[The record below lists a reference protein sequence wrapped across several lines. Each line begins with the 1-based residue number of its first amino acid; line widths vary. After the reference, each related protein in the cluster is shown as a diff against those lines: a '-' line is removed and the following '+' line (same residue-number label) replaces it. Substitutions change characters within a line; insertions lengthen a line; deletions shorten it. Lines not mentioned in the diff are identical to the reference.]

1 MRQIIITLFFSLFSC
16 FTHAQQCS
24 CNNYVSIKERLDSL
38 VDIADYEKLNNEI
51 ENFINNG
58 IDECKAY
65 AYVYQAEML
74 IKNAQTDSAQVLLDL
89 AGSLFEKGGTSEA
102 CKYRYY
108 FECSELAFFNNNY
121 EKALEYGLKMMELAS
136 TEKST
141 LKLAECNLRVANI
154 FVKMSQP
161 EKARDYAIAAK
172 NYISRLPE
180 SYKKYHL
187 YNVLANR
194 YNNMYQDFKEKKYLD
209 TIEMFMGGIRAH
221 AVKLGPYNRLL
232 EQYYRKKAFLS
243 LKVKD
248 LDNSL
253 KFLDSAHNIVRVF
266 PMRVELYSINGDK
279 ANIYR
284 KKKQF
289 DIAEKYADSSLMHAL
304 NENVVSSV
312 INAYDIVY
320 MVARDAGKSDKALWA
335 FENMTRI
342 NDSII
347 DVKNTGK
354 IAELEQK
361 YNKAQNEKTIREL
374 NQEAEIKN
382 LRIRVLAI
390 GIALTILLII
400 VIIFFYRQSLIRNR
414 QKVLETEQRLNR
426 SRINPHFF
434 FNAITTLQ
442 GIAVKENDGKKV
454 ALNLYKFSS
463 LMRQTL
469 ESSYN
474 DYVSIDTELE
484 FIQKYIELQQL
495 KENDKFSLETTISND
510 VETSDTLIPAMLIQ
524 PFLENS
530 IEHGFGNIDYKGKI
544 ELNFEIRSNDLCI
557 VIKDNGAGLNKE
569 SQNPNKHISRAMQIT
584 KDRLYLLNKE
594 KKSNASFSVNANEP
608 NGVKIEIILPLIY
621 K

>member
-1 MRQIIITLFFSLFSC
+1 
-16 FTHAQQCS
+16 
-24 CNNYVSIKERLDSL
+24 
-38 VDIADYEKLNNEI
+38 
-51 ENFINNG
+51 
-58 IDECKAY
+58 
-65 AYVYQAEML
+65 
-74 IKNAQTDSAQVLLDL
+74 
-89 AGSLFEKGGTSEA
+89 
-102 CKYRYY
+102 
-108 FECSELAFFNNNY
+108 
-121 EKALEYGLKMMELAS
+121 
-136 TEKST
+136 
-141 LKLAECNLRVANI
+141 
-154 FVKMSQP
+154 
-161 EKARDYAIAAK
+161 
-172 NYISRLPE
+172 
-180 SYKKYHL
+180 
-187 YNVLANR
+187 
-194 YNNMYQDFKEKKYLD
+194 
-209 TIEMFMGGIRAH
+209 
-221 AVKLGPYNRLL
+221 
-232 EQYYRKKAFLS
+232 
-243 LKVKD
+243 
-248 LDNSL
+248 
-253 KFLDSAHNIVRVF
+253 
-266 PMRVELYSINGDK
+266 
-279 ANIYR
+279 
-284 KKKQF
+284 
-289 DIAEKYADSSLMHAL
+289 
-304 NENVVSSV
+304 
-312 INAYDIVY
+312 
-320 MVARDAGKSDKALWA
+320 
-335 FENMTRI
+335 
-342 NDSII
+342 
-347 DVKNTGK
+347 
-354 IAELEQK
+354 QK

-442 GIAVKENDGKKV
+442 GIAIKENDGKKV

-495 KENDKFSLETTISND
+495 KENNKFSLETTISND
-510 VETSDTLIPAMLIQ
+510 VETSETLIPAMLIQ

-530 IEHGFGNIDYKGKI
+530 IEHGFGSIDYKGKI
-544 ELNFEIRSNDLCI
+544 ELNFEIRNNDLYI

-569 SQNPNKHISRAMQIT
+569 SQKPNKHISRAMQIT

>member
-1 MRQIIITLFFSLFSC
+1 
-16 FTHAQQCS
+16 
-24 CNNYVSIKERLDSL
+24 
-38 VDIADYEKLNNEI
+38 
-51 ENFINNG
+51 
-58 IDECKAY
+58 
-65 AYVYQAEML
+65 
-74 IKNAQTDSAQVLLDL
+74 
-89 AGSLFEKGGTSEA
+89 
-102 CKYRYY
+102 
-108 FECSELAFFNNNY
+108 
-121 EKALEYGLKMMELAS
+121 
-136 TEKST
+136 
-141 LKLAECNLRVANI
+141 
-154 FVKMSQP
+154 
-161 EKARDYAIAAK
+161 
-172 NYISRLPE
+172 
-180 SYKKYHL
+180 
-187 YNVLANR
+187 
-194 YNNMYQDFKEKKYLD
+194 MYQDFKEKKYLD

-289 DIAEKYADSSLMHAL
+289 DIAERYADSSLMHAL

-400 VIIFFYRQSLIRNR
+400 VIIFFYRQSLIKNR

-495 KENDKFSLETTISND
+495 KENDKFSLETTICND

-544 ELNFEIRSNDLCI
+544 DLNFEIRNNDLCI

-569 SQNPNKHISRAMQIT
+569 SQKPNKHISRAMQIT